1 MMIFPASF
9 DNDQVTQVLQEVC
22 HKTSHVFTAIKNQIE
37 IIQGCY
43 CIMSNQGCYIAIQ
56 GSQAD
61 RASDFFSYVCSQTIF
76 LSQAKSL
83 VKYR

>member
-22 HKTSHVFTAIKNQIE
+22 HKTSHVFTAI
-37 IIQGCY
+37 
-43 CIMSNQGCYIAIQ
+43 IMSNQGCYIAIQ